1 MTNEERE
8 TVEKSLI
15 GSILIDWQRCLPMAI
30 TAGVKEDWFSIR
42 SLQLMWHTI
51 RILFSEKAP
60 LDAITVAARAHRVR
74 GEKESGFADT
84 DVTTGQICAMMD
96 AAVSSANY
104 EYYLSLARSEVMI
117 RRVANAQKEMQA
129 DLKKGLDIPAAVAN
143 LSKRI
148 IDVLAGAM
156 GAKVISVR
164 DVCAKIEAEYEAAHK
179 KRVDEKD
186 LTYTPGIPLPWKA
199 FNLKSQ
205 GVQEGLYYIGA
216 RPSVGKTAFAL
227 NLVRYWCEHGIKVA
241 FNSLDMAVK
250 PMLKRPIGE
259 LSRVSFAKA
268 SFGTTTG
275 ADMQAIHDAIWG
287 ATDLAGVKLKKGVAE
302 WDLNLI
308 CERDIEAF
316 RSWCVAMKQAGK
328 MDVVIIDFVQLMTC
342 RGGRFAND
350 NERLE
355 YISGVLKSI
364 AIDLEMPVI
373 ALSQLNRACEEDGGR
388 VPTASDLRG
397 SGALEQDATAI
408 WILHSEKAVIKKWN
422 DPNLLQSRPLGLTVN
437 FTDAEFR
444 GIGPVRLII
453 AKNQNGPGGNDI
465 WLPFIIFKKYCLFML
480 GDVEAEPV
488 VRTVGYGVSAKTEMD
503 YEPMYRKVTSDW
515 RKDPFEDCL
524 RAHHSLVEGK

>member
-1 MTNEERE
+1 MTHEERE

-15 GSILIDWQRCLPMAI
+15 GAIFLDSQRCLPMAI
-30 TAGVKEDWFSIR
+30 NAGVKEDWFSIR
-42 SLQLMWHTI
+42 SLQLAWFAM
-51 RILFSEKAP
+51 RVLFSEKAP
-60 LDAITVAARAHRVR
+60 VDAITVSTRAHRLA
-74 GEKESGFADT
+74 KEPKSAFADT
-84 DVTTGQICAMMD
+84 DVYAGQITACID
-96 AAVSSANY
+96 AAVSSANF

-117 RRVANAQKEMQA
+117 RRVAKAQQEMQA
-129 DLKKGLDIPAAVAN
+129 DLKHGLDIPNAVAN

-148 IDVLAGAM
+148 IDVLAGSM

-164 DVCAKIEAEYEAAHK
+164 DVCVKIEAEYEAAHK

-186 LTYTPGIPLPWKA
+186 LEYTPGLPLPWKA

-205 GVQEGLYYIGA
+205 GVQEGLYYVGA

-227 NLVRYWCEHGIKVA
+227 NLVRYWCEHGIKVT

-250 PMLKRPIGE
+250 PFLKRPIGE
-259 LSRVSFAKA
+259 LSRVSLAKA
-268 SFGTTTG
+268 SFGATTN
-275 ADMQAIHDAIWG
+275 ADLQSVHDAIWG

-408 WILHSEKAVIKKWN
+408 WILHSEKNVVKKWN
-422 DPNLLQSRPLGLTVN
+422 DPNLLDSRPMGLTVN
-437 FTDAEFR
+437 FTNPEFR
-444 GIGPVRLII
+444 GIKPVRLII
-453 AKNQNGPGGNDI
+453 AKNQNGAGGQDI
-465 WLPFIIFKKYCLFML
+465 WLPFILFAKYCLFML
-480 GDVEAEPV
+480 GDVDAEPI
-488 VRTVGYGVSAKTEMD
+488 VRTVGYGVSAKTDMD

-515 RKDPFEDCL
+515 RTDPFEDVL
-524 RAHHSLVEGK
+524 RSHHSLVEGK